1 MPLTDAATDAILGNA
16 PERWA
21 QATAAAAGVVALLW
35 VLRRF
40 TERRLARLAAAT
52 DTAADDF
59 AVEMVRGIRTS
70 LFVFVAI
77 VAIDAF
83 IVFPS
88 PADQAVRVVRIL
100 AFVLQG
106 FSWTSV
112 IVTFWLGQWAR
123 KNPAQSDRTTLA
135 ALGFGVRVVLWSL
148 LVLLALQNYGVNV
161 TTLITGLGVGG
172 IAIALAIQN
181 ILGDLFAA
189 LSIVL
194 DKPFVIGDTIAVDSF
209 EGVVEKVGLKTTRLR
224 SANGEQ
230 VIFSNADLLRSRIR
244 NLARREGRRYV
255 LQTTVALDTEAAKLA
270 GIPAIFRQAVEEQP
284 YVALQRSHL
293 IGTFVGRP
301 RVRDGVLREPRGL
314 AAGPRCAAGRAAAR
328 LLGVPARG
336 HCPGVGHRDRHV
348 GARRRMSAV
357 TVVRIG
363 EGGHIAVPHAARDL
377 ELSRPLSCTRRP
389 RPAPALSPD
398 RARRGLGGAAA
409 AGRGRHLCV
418 RLRHDRQG
426 SHRRAAVRAVLAGR
440 ADRLEFFPAC

>member
-40 TERRLARLAAAT
+40 TARRLARLAAAT

-270 GIPAIFRQAVEEQP
+270 GIPAIFRQAVEEQS
-284 YVALQRSHL
+284 YAALQRSHL
-293 IGTFVGRP
+293 IGTSPAGHEFETAFYVNHA
-301 RVRDGVLREPRGL
+301 DWLL
-314 AAGPRCAAGRAAAR
+314 ALDAR
-328 LLGVPARG
+328 
-336 HCPGVGHRDRHV
+336 
-348 GARRRMSAV
+348 
-357 TVVRIG
+357 
-363 EGGHIAVPHAARDL
+363 
-377 ELSRPLSCTRRP
+377 
-389 RPAPALSPD
+389 
-398 RARRGLGGAAA
+398 
-409 AGRGRHLCV
+409 
-418 RLRHDRQG
+418 Q
-426 SHRRAAVRAVLAGR
+426 AVLLR
-440 ADRLEFFPAC
+440 AYSAFQREGIALASGTATVTSVRGTA